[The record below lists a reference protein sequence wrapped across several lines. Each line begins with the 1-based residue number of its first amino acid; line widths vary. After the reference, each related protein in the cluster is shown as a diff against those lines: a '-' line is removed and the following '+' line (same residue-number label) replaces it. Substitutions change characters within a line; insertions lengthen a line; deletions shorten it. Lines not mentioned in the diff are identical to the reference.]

1 MTLAMTMW
9 LSFECLSLLL
19 QADSGSS
26 SGQKHTHKEEEVCA
40 QQKAAST
47 FSNSS
52 CIPVANVPLNTA
64 SLTTKLRLWGN
75 VGRHSQGLAYG
86 RPDYTIDTSSELLT
100 DRDYWKLVIGEPI
113 TGQ

>member
-1 MTLAMTMW
+1 MTLAMTIW

-26 SGQKHTHKEEEVCA
+26 SGPKEEGGRSGHSRKQPATLSAFQLLMFPWPPQVSRPNRDSGGTWEG
-40 QQKAAST
+40 
-47 FSNSS
+47 
-52 CIPVANVPLNTA
+52 IPKDLHT
-64 SLTTKLRLWGN
+64 
-75 VGRHSQGLAYG
+75 G